1 MQEQQKQGS
10 CTEVYFRRKSLFTD
24 VYHIT
29 DNRCQK
35 GISIGHLLLSLRFE
49 VVFVCYLLS
58 YYSPVCEIKLSTC
71 QSLTCIWLSLDFFFF
86 FLTSPGSHETSRDL
100 MPMSTTFYF
109 VLYFFSSFQICR
121 ITVWVSNGSTE
132 IKHHTIRT
140 KV

>member
-86 FLTSPGSHETSRDL
+86 FNIARISRDISRFGADVNDIL
-100 MPMSTTFYF
+100 FRF
-109 VLYFFSSFQICR
+109 VFFFFFPDLQNNSLGKQR
-121 ITVWVSNGSTE
+121 VDWN
-132 IKHHTIRT
+132 
-140 KV
+140 